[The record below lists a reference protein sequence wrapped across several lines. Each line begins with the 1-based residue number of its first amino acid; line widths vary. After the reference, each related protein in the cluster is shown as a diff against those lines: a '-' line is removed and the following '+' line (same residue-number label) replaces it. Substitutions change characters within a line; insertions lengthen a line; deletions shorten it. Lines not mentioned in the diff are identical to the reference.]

1 MRPWIVGSVVGHI
14 VLLFGLSALT
24 SLQSEAQVFGEII
37 LVDLQMLELPEA
49 EVVEEPPPKQPDE
62 IPVELPDVE
71 PELPAALPE
80 PVIAR
85 DPVPPTPE
93 MPPEPKVE
101 TKKPEPIEDPL
112 PDLPEPQEVRPE
124 TRTAAPEL
132 SDPPAE
138 ESAREA
144 LDAATSMRMRAPEG
158 MVDYY
163 YGILRSKIAR
173 RWNPSNA
180 SARGRRGVEAVISF
194 RVGAGGGILDVTVL
208 ESSGLSHFDRL
219 CERAVLAADPLPKP
233 PARYLQAGSLPIEL
247 IFSLNP

>member
-14 VLLFGLSALT
+14 ILLFGMSALT
-24 SLQSEAQVFGEII
+24 SLESEAQVFGDII
-37 LVDLQMLELPEA
+37 QVDLQTLELPEEQA
-49 EVVEEPPPKQPDE
+49 VLEPPPEEPEE
-62 IPVELPDVE
+62 IPIDLPEPE
-71 PELPAALPE
+71 PELPSSLPE
-80 PVIAR
+80 TEIAR
-85 DPVPPTPE
+85 DLVPPTPE

-101 TKKPEPIEDPL
+101 ERKTEPVEDPL
-112 PDLPEPQEVRPE
+112 PDLPEPEEVRPE
-124 TRTAAPEL
+124 ARDTPPEV

-138 ESAREA
+138 ESAKEA
-144 LDAATSMRMRAPEG
+144 LDAETSMRMRAPEG

-173 RWNPSNA
+173 RWNPSSS

-194 RVGAGGGILDVTVL
+194 RVGAGGSILDVTVI